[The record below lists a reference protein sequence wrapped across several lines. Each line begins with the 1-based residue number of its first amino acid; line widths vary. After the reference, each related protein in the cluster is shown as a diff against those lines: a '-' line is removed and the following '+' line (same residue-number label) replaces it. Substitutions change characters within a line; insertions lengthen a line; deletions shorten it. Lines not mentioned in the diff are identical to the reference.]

1 MARGRAKGSGVDVGV
16 LEERVRGLEKQV
28 AKLINEVANLDQ
40 AARDT
45 RERRKPKLRD
55 LIEQALGRRG

>member
-1 MARGRAKGSGVDVGV
+1 MGV

-40 AARDT
+40 VARDT

-55 LIEQALGRRG
+55 LIEQHWGGGDRWYREPL